1 MKQFLAVI
9 AFALAMVGM
18 IGCDGGGGGG
28 GSSSAGQ
35 DVDNFSTLSEPAPGE
50 SEAGESEA
58 GESESGGN
66 PLAGGDPGNESDPN
80 NDPFVMEEN
89 VYNSSS
95 EGGGGAHTPEPV
107 TLALSALGLA
117 AVGLKLCRRRR

>member
-1 MKQFLAVI
+1 
-9 AFALAMVGM
+9 MVRAK
-18 IGCDGGGGGG
+18 
-28 GSSSAGQ
+28 S
-35 DVDNFSTLSEPAPGE
+35 
-50 SEAGESEA
+50 

-95 EGGGGAHTPEPV
+95 EEGGVGAHSPEPV

>member
-9 AFALAMVGM
+9 TFSLAMVGM
-18 IGCDGGGGGG
+18 IGCDGGGGN
-28 GSSSAGQ
+28 SSAGQ
-35 DVDNFSTLSEPAPGE
+35 DVNNSTTLSEPAPSGSE
-50 SEAGESEA
+50 SGGSEA

-66 PLAGGDPGNESDPN
+66 PLVGGDPGNESDPN
-80 NDPFVMEEN
+80 NDPFAMEQN

-95 EGGGGAHTPEPV
+95 EGGGVGAHSPEPV